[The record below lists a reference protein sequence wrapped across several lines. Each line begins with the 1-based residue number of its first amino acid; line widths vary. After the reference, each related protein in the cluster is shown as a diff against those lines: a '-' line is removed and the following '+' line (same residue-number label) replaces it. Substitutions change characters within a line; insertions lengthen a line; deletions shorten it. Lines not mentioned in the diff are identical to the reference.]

1 MDFNDLIQPE
11 DLTDQFDPQE
21 VEQNK
26 IYGILGYLIP
36 VLFFLPAVSLKNSPA
51 AKFISNQQFILFVL
65 WAATVPLSFIPI
77 IKIIAGLIR
86 LVLLILS
93 IWGIVDSANNRVR
106 KLPLIKAIP
115 PIEIFK

>member
-11 DLTDQFDPQE
+11 DLTDQFDPQDI
-21 VEQNK
+21 EQNK
-26 IYGILGYLIP
+26 LYGILGYLIP

-51 AKFISNQQFILFVL
+51 AKFISNQQFILFIL
-65 WAATVPLSFIPI
+65 LLATIPLSIIPI
-77 IKIIAGLIR
+77 IKIIAALAR
-86 LVLLILS
+86 LVISILL

-106 KLPLIKAIP
+106 KLPLIKALP